1 MKGFPSR
8 PVPGEGVSEAAKAV
22 ARRQAEQLTLVRRRA
37 QPTAVYILRMT
48 LTAVAAYLLALQLP
62 GASSRSVI
70 APLTALLVVQA
81 TLFHTIRSAI
91 QRVVGVTAGVLAAVA
106 VSAYVPFSW
115 WVLGLLIA
123 GTLALGLVLRLG
135 ADTLEVPIS
144 AMLIFAVDSHTAA
157 FGRITETLV
166 GAAAGLAAGLIFAP
180 LRVQPARDAVGD
192 LTRQMADLLTEM
204 AAGLGEVPEPRR
216 AAEWLDRTRALRG
229 EIERLDDALGQA
241 EESVRLNPRRLRV
254 PDPAAGLRDGVDTLE
269 RAAADLRVLAR
280 SVADSARLDSDDS
293 PVRDPEARARLAAVI
308 AELAGAVRAY
318 GQLIEADP
326 EPADVPAA
334 SDTATEPPAAALED
348 HLTEAQR
355 QQDRL
360 ADLLRTDPAERPDG
374 WPLRGEI
381 LSHVDR
387 LRSELQPRPPAQEKA
402 GRPLRMPRVRRGP
415 HRRAPRRRRAN
426 RTALPARA
434 SRKSPQA
441 GAKET
446 D

>member
-1 MKGFPSR
+1 MKGFPSP

-37 QPTAVYILRMT
+37 QPTAVYIIRMT

-241 EESVRLNPRRLRV
+241 EESVRLNPRRLRD

-326 EPADVPAA
+326 EPVNAPAA
-334 SDTATEPPAAALED
+334 SDPGTEPPAAALED
-348 HLTEAQR
+348 HLTEARR

-387 LRSELQPRPPAQEKA
+387 LRSELQPRPPAQETAK
-402 GRPLRMPRVRRGP
+402 RPLRMPRVRRGP
-415 HRRAPRRRRAN
+415 HRTAPRRRAN
-426 RTALPARA
+426 RTALPVRARR
-434 SRKSPQA
+434 RKPRA
-441 GAKET
+441 GTKET
-446 D
+446 G